1 MRRALAALLLSYFY
15 LNPAQGACVPS
26 DQSCEFYTCK
36 EQELACGPK
45 GYWQDF
51 GPPYCEKFLKDEAR
65 FSPQSQIWL
74 QDVRFCLQER
84 VQVLSEGTSCLNLH
98 KHAMH
103 SHVSCYVDTG
113 FCELSNME
121 QMRVYWYLK
130 SALRSADTW
139 KEAYLLNR
147 ACARH
152 LHPSSLR
159 F

>member
-1 MRRALAALLLSYFY
+1 MNHALALLLLAYFS
-15 LNPAQGACVPS
+15 LNAVHAACVPS
-26 DQSCEFYTCK
+26 DHSCEFYACK
-36 EQELACGPK
+36 EQELACGTK

-51 GPPYCEKFLKDEAR
+51 GHPYCEKFLRDESR
-65 FSPQSQIWL
+65 FSQQSQIWL
-74 QDVRFCLQER
+74 QDVRLCLQER
-84 VQVLSEGTSCLNLH
+84 VQVLSEGTSCRNLH
-98 KHAMH
+98 KEAMH

-147 ACARH
+147 ACARQQH
-152 LHPSSLR
+152 QSAVR